1 MSILHDAFSRDAHL
15 DQHLDALRRDFD
27 AQPLRRRRP
36 WQRPAAKSPGL
47 TGEGAQCLG
56 LTFATTIPGQ
66 GRNRTGA

>member
-27 AQPLRRRRP
+27 AQPQRRRRP
-36 WQRPAAKSPGL
+36 WQRAAAKSPGR

-66 GRNRTGA
+66 GRSRTGA